1 MKQISTDDIVNVLR
15 QNDGEPY
22 DNSYIARVGWLI
34 ALLVGLIAVSGLA
47 NVLNIGEGQAS
58 GLAALQVLAKYTFTA
73 VWVFIVLVSLRWPS
87 RKFELWLDENYPE
100 HAVEYD
106 SEYTVLGDLMATF
119 WFGGI
124 WMFRLLIGYAVV
136 LILSAMLQVFKAVS
150 SSGFPMSSEEVTQLT
165 ALNSFAIA
173 MLTTL
178 LAGVACWWLI
188 DWFMKDAVAEYNTPV
203 NSTLGEPQDTDK
215 FAAPDGGEAS
225 GD

>member
-1 MKQISTDDIVNVLR
+1 MKLISRDDIVKVLR

-22 DNSYIARVGWLI
+22 DNSYVARMGWLI
-34 ALLVGLIAVSGLA
+34 LLLVGLCLASGLA
-47 NVLNIGEGQAS
+47 SVLNIGEGQAS
-58 GLAALQVLAKYTFTA
+58 GMAALQVLAKFTFTA

-106 SEYTVLGDLMATF
+106 SEYTVFGDLMATF

-136 LILSAMLQVFKAVS
+136 LILSAMLQVFNAVS
-150 SSGFPMSSEEVTQLT
+150 SSGYPMTSEEVRQLT
-165 ALNSFAIA
+165 AFNSFAIA

-188 DWFMKDAVAEYNTPV
+188 NWFMMDAVAEFNTPV
-203 NSTLGEPQDTDK
+203 NSTVGQPQDTDK
-215 FAAPDGGEAS
+215 FAAADGGEAS
-225 GD
+225 EA